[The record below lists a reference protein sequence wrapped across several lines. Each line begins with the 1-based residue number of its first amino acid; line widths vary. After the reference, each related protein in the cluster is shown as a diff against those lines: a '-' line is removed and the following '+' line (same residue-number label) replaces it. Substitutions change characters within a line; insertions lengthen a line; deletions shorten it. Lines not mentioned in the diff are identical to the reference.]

1 MNFWE
6 FLDRHIEAVIVLS
19 TIVGVLVVFG
29 LIAIRGC

>member
-6 FLDRHIEAVIVLS
+6 FLDRHIEAVIVLA
-19 TIVGVLVVFG
+19 TIVGFLVVFG

>member
-6 FLDRHIEAVIVLS
+6 FLDRNIEAVIVLA
-19 TIVGVLVVFG
+19 TIVGVIVVFG